1 MLVLSALQNLLAQV
15 LDPPALHS
23 AVLFTPAGHLV
34 SYAADA
40 ARPKDEI
47 RVVVGIAGEV
57 WLETRGEGAG
67 AGGKDGTGG
76 EEGMVDSE
84 LGRII
89 VLPIV
94 EGGAGAPLMLLA
106 LNGTESVPWEELQ
119 SKGRVLA
126 QHLARHLG
134 KFREH
139 LIAPR
144 SPPPPAV
151 GQR

>member
-67 AGGKDGTGG
+67 AGAGGKD
-76 EEGMVDSE
+76 GMVDSE

-144 SPPPPAV
+144 SPPPAAA